1 MNRIELVEKIA
12 ANHGLSKAGADRI
25 IDDVFQSIVAAVK
38 KGDGFGYVGFGSF
51 KTVARAARKGRNP
64 LTGEDVKIPATKVPK
79 FVAGAAFK
87 AAIDPKAAARKAE
100 KVAGRQAASRPAKGA
115 KAAKAVKGAKAAGAK
130 PAAKKAG
137 AKR

>member
-12 ANHGLSKAGADRI
+12 AHHGLSKAGADRI

-100 KVAGRQAASRPAKGA
+100 KAAGKTAQGTKGAKGA
-115 KAAKAVKGAKAAGAK
+115 KGTRAAAAK
-130 PAAKKAG
+130 PAARKAG

>member
-25 IDDVFQSIVAAVK
+25 IDDVFQSIVASVK

-51 KTVARAARKGRNP
+51 KAVARAARKGRNP

-100 KVAGRQAASRPAKGA
+100 KAASKSAKSAAGAKAGKGA
-115 KAAKAVKGAKAAGAK
+115 KAAAAK
-130 PAAKKAG
+130 PGTKKAG